1 MIDPVSIGIAFTV
14 AQKTV
19 SGIKQAI
26 ALGKDIN
33 SLAGQFARFF
43 ENCDT
48 VHSGSVKLQEQ
59 AASMTDGQ
67 IRALSIQTAMQS
79 KALRDA
85 EKQLKD
91 FLIWSGNKDVWDHM
105 MQERVR
111 MYRERAAAE
120 KKRKEIIAKA
130 HADMID
136 RVLIGISAMAI
147 GVPVMLLS
155 FSLAVR

>member
-1 MIDPVSIGIAFTV
+1 MIDPVSIGVAFAV

-33 SLAGQFARFF
+33 SLGGQFAKFF
-43 ENCDT
+43 QNCDT
-48 VHSGSVKLQEQ
+48 VHTGNLKLQEK
-59 AASMTDGQ
+59 ASTMSDGE

-91 FLIWSGNKDVWDHM
+91 LLIWSGNKDVWDEM
-105 MQERVR
+105 MAERVR
-111 MYRERAAAE
+111 MYRERAKIE
-120 KKRKEIIAKA
+120 
-130 HADMID
+130 ADMKNAKIKAQADLID
-136 RVLIGISAMAI
+136 RVLIGTSVLAISVPTILFTFAM
-147 GVPVMLLS
+147 V
-155 FSLAVR
+155 VR